1 MTDPRRVLAEVV
13 ADLRAYLENEAAEGV
28 AEVDVNPA
36 LLEAAVFPR
45 TFTREGEAAT
55 TPAAPSAQSG
65 GGPVVPPPKVS
76 VGGERGAA
84 QTAGAAMETLEEI
97 RANLGDCRRCR
108 LCEGRKNIVFGVGNP
123 NADLVIVGEAPGR
136 DEDIQGEP
144 FVGRAGQLLTR
155 MLAAIGLRRE
165 DVYICNVI
173 KCRPPENRN
182 PLPDEVA
189 SCEPFLIR
197 QIHSMRPK
205 VILAM
210 GKFAAQTLLKT
221 EERISSLR
229 GQFREYQGIPLMPT
243 FHPAYLLRNE
253 SQKRVVWE
261 DLQKVHQA
269 LGLPPIP
276 SAPRSRK

>member
-1 MTDPRRVLAEVV
+1 MTENPREIFREAV
-13 ADLRAYLENEAAEGV
+13 ADLKTYLKNEAAEGV
-28 AEVDVNPA
+28 TEVDIRPE
-36 LLEAAVFPR
+36 LLASSRGGASLIGQTPSPSSETFPPS
-45 TFTREGEAAT
+45 GEAGK
-55 TPAAPSAQSG
+55 PAVPRSAQSADL
-65 GGPVVPPPKVS
+65 
-76 VGGERGAA
+76 E
-84 QTAGAAMETLEEI
+84 AGANPVETLKEI
-97 RANLGDCRRCR
+97 QTDLGDCTRCR

-189 SCEPFLIR
+189 SCEPFLVR
-197 QIHSMRPK
+197 QIRSLRPK

-210 GKFAAQTLLKT
+210 GKFAAQTLLNT
-221 EERISSLR
+221 EERISGLR
-229 GQFREYQGIPLMPT
+229 GRFREYQGVPVMPT
-243 FHPAYLLRNE
+243 FHPAYLLRNPAM
-253 SQKRVVWE
+253 KREVWK
-261 DLQKVHQA
+261 DMQLVMDR
-269 LGLPPIP
+269 LGLASP
-276 SAPRSRK
+276 ARRRSQS